1 VDYSLMNDRQEKYTP
16 LSPRRVVPMFF
27 IGTCTIVA
35 MTVSTMGPVW
45 AEGLAANP
53 TDSTAAPAPGN
64 DRLAQARLSDIN
76 GNWAEPFIRG
86 LAEKGILAGY
96 PDGTYRPDNTMTR
109 AEFAAVLNKAFPE
122 LQPTRPGTTFRDVR
136 SNYWA
141 SQVIQRAYRSGFMAG
156 FPNGTFGPQQ
166 NLVRIQALTS
176 FMNGFRLTSEKNPN
190 LAEFFS
196 DSADVPGYGRDP
208 LMAATERCVAVSV
221 NYPNGKVFGPNV
233 AATRA
238 DVAAILY
245 QTLVATGKVPKID
258 AASGAQR
265 YIAGCNNSN
274 IAFETAPEPT
284 PTPSAVVTPT
294 GPSAEEVIGNLSL
307 PEGKIPQAAARQNV
321 GTAPVSGVNTPSAF
335 GLNFGDVV
343 IGGGYQDRTRAAF
356 GSSALGRNDG
366 AIGIGFGLGDARSFV
381 GLETL
386 YASTSTAR
394 RGFFEAGNFSFK
406 LHKLIS
412 DDWSIAAGIDNYV
425 RYGVTDASSS
435 TGYGVTTKVFNFG
448 TDSFPQNITASV
460 GVGSGRFRTYT
471 QQTQGPNDAIGVF
484 GSLGMRLSQNFAVVG
499 DYDGQS
505 LAVGLPISI
514 ALSDNMGLQVTPA
527 IVDITNNIPGGS
539 RFVIGGGLGFRF

>member
-1 VDYSLMNDRQEKYTP
+1 MNDRQEKYTP
-16 LSPRRVVPMFF
+16 LSPRRVVPMFA
-27 IGTCTIVA
+27 IGTCTIIA

-45 AEGLAANP
+45 AEGLAANNS
-53 TDSTAAPAPGN
+53 DSTAAPAPGN
-64 DRLAQARLSDIN
+64 DRLAQAQLSDIN

-122 LQPTRPGTTFRDVR
+122 LQPTRPGITFRDVR

-141 SQVIQRAYRSGFMAG
+141 AQVIQRAYRSGFMAG

-258 AASGAQR
+258 ASSGVQR

-307 PEGKIPQAAARQNV
+307 PEGKIPEIVPPRPNNSTAAV
-321 GTAPVSGVNTPSAF
+321 PSITSPNAF
-335 GLNFGDVV
+335 GLNFGEAF

-356 GSSALGRNDG
+356 GSTTLNGNDG
-366 AIGIGFGLGDARSFV
+366 AVSAGIGLGDARNFI
-381 GLETL
+381 GLETV

-394 RGFFEAGNFSFK
+394 RGLFEAGNVNFK
-406 LHKLIS
+406 VHKLIG
-412 DDWSIAAGIDNYV
+412 DDWSIAAGIENAV
-425 RYGVTDASSS
+425 RHGNTDVLSSS
-435 TGYGVTTKVFNFG
+435 GYGVTTKVFNFG
-448 TDSFPQNITASV
+448 AESFPQNITASV
-460 GVGSGRFRTYT
+460 GVGGGRFRTYT
-471 QQTQGPNDAIGVF
+471 QQQSGPNDALGVF
-484 GSLGMRLSQNFAVVG
+484 GSLGMRLSQNFGIVA

-505 LAVGLPISI
+505 LGVGLPITVPFGEGV
-514 ALSDNMGLQVTPA
+514 GLQITPA
-527 IVDITNNIPGGS
+527 IVDLTNNIPGGS
-539 RFVIGGGLGFRF
+539 RFVVGGGLGFRF